1 MTIPNQQRAALVI
14 YDTLI
19 VRLTRQIYYGDDSVF
34 QLEVRQTPAPLSG
47 GAFRA
52 DIEAQLDRFQHLFT
66 QQVTFNQFFSRFETP
81 TMPPANLHDM
91 QELGQQLYTFLPLAF
106 QQSFQHVVQSVFE
119 KGHGLRFILEAR
131 AGDKADRLLSL
142 PWELLFFETT
152 GVFLARSPRVL
163 IVRRLLEALRRSPLQ
178 MQPSFNVVH
187 VIAASDAASP
197 AYGIDETLQATERD
211 TIRPAVQPGKY
222 RLVEKPGAVETML
235 VALREDTYQI
245 VHFLGHGEIVK
256 HRAEPSLHIQRG
268 YLRFVA
274 ADNTT
279 QWVTGEQLQHFL
291 EFTPTVQL
299 VVLNACHGGTN
310 VARSVALELVYNG
323 LPYVV
328 AIQGDIL
335 QESAKYF
342 IEAFYTELQ
351 RGSDMAYAVAVGRA
365 AIAAHIPQT
374 LDWCMPVLYT
384 NIGLDEAPAGVKRA
398 ERFWQWMS
406 TPQARRR
413 LGLCNLVLGGLHLLV
428 GLLLL
433 ISQYTLTL
441 PQASS
446 INGITVALATLPILM
461 TLLFYHRTASSLPEY
476 WSSTTRLALLTR
488 IFGAASVS
496 FGLSLCYTWF
506 TWLWVIAVG
515 LWNILNP
522 LAQALLLSLIFTP
535 GMLLS
540 GWLSYSQ
547 MLGHT
552 QAFISNSRVETPI
565 FTWGELIIALGGY
578 ILLFL
583 PLFAYT
589 FGKIFTTPPWGN
601 IGGGFLLLGIGYALY
616 KDDLLTENIS

>member
-1 MTIPNQQRAALVI
+1 MTTLAPTPPIVVFDILV
-14 YDTLI
+14 
-19 VRLTRQIYYGDDSVF
+19 VRLTRQIYYQDDSTF
-34 QLEVRQTPAPLSG
+34 QLEVRQTPAPLPG
-47 GAFRA
+47 GAFRT
-52 DIEAQLDRFQHLFT
+52 DIEAQLERFHALFA
-66 QQVTFNQFFSRFETP
+66 QQMTLNQFFSRFETP
-81 TMPPANLHDM
+81 TAPSKNFQDI
-91 QELGQQLYTFLPLAF
+91 QELGQQLYALLPLAF
-106 QQSFQHVVQSVFE
+106 QQAFQRVVQGVFE

-178 MQPSFNVVH
+178 MLPPFNIVH

-211 TIRPAVQPGKY
+211 TIRQAVQPGVY

-235 VALREDTYQI
+235 AALREDTYQI
-245 VHFLGHGEIVK
+245 VHFLGHGEIVE

-274 ADNTT
+274 ADDTT

-335 QESAKYF
+335 QESAKHF
-342 IEAFYTELQ
+342 IEVFYTELQ

-384 NIGLDEAPAGVKRA
+384 NVGLDEASTGVKRA

-406 TPQARRR
+406 APQARRR
-413 LGLCNLVLGGLHLLV
+413 LGLGNLILGGLHLLV
-428 GLLLL
+428 GLLLI
-433 ISQYTLTL
+433 ISQYTMTL
-441 PQASS
+441 PQAPFG
-446 INGITVALATLPILM
+446 NRITVALATLPILT
-461 TLLFYHRTASSLPEY
+461 TLLFYRHTASSLPKY
-476 WSSTTRLALLTR
+476 WSSTTRLALVAR
-488 IFGAASVS
+488 IFNAASLG
-496 FGLSLCYTWF
+496 FGLPLCYTWF
-506 TWLWVIAVG
+506 TWLLVIAVG

-522 LAQALLLSLIFTP
+522 LAQGILSSLVFLSGILL
-535 GMLLS
+535 G

-552 QAFISNSRVETPI
+552 RVFISNAQVETPV
-565 FTWGELIIALGGY
+565 FTWSELAIAFGGY
-578 ILLFL
+578 ILLLL
-583 PLFAYT
+583 PWLAYT
-589 FGKIFTTPPWGN
+589 FGKIFATPPWGN
-601 IGGGFLLLGIGYALY
+601 LWVGFLLLGIGYALY